1 MKQHRTAHRNAHRSL
16 HRAPHWR
23 RWAPA
28 LAMGAVA
35 ALSVPAMATADT
47 TPVPPQ
53 YTAAATG
60 RISGSLLSDIAG
72 SAFVS
77 KDGQFHWSN
86 GDTPYDSDPGHAWA
100 RTFTN
105 SDLGAVTA
113 GIGSTTKFAQAPAY
127 YGDPG
132 TICYQLDK
140 DPVFPIPSPQQD
152 DHCDVIGVWVDPEGT
167 WHALLNDE
175 FQFDPWQTKGADATI
190 AQKIS
195 TGHHNNR
202 ILLATSKDAGAS
214 WQYQGPALTSAWD
227 DDQVIDSAASPG
239 QSYPFGNSGC
249 RLFVDYSSGYFYITY
264 NVKIYKKPASS
275 TLASWTEM
283 ARAPISGGM
292 ASGTWQK
299 WYNGSWSQPGIGGI
313 DGNVN
318 SIGGLNVSYDP
329 ATDRIAWQGS
339 GEHASASYEAAK
351 VQSDHLIAFADAAGT
366 SYTANTLAHT
376 IVNDATGQSAP
387 DRTVSYRDPVTG
399 QDMTLKA
406 VDDKYENGVKVVT
419 GGIYVTQTD
428 PVTGASQTVDLI
440 TNSAY
445 YKDPSSKLLYLP
457 SANNESAISYNAF
470 SGLYRIV
477 GYDGNVYETADLG
490 DPNSWKVVGLMP
502 AGSNGGYLTSLDN
515 GSLTNQNVTG
525 RSFLTIS
532 DLNGKVVDI
541 EQTAGDG
548 TAAVSSEHT
557 PVDAM
562 GAAVNADAGYVLR
575 VGGKAVTANRGP
587 GLDGG
592 NGAATGASTWKLAP
606 VADPRSSSG
615 DDSGFYRLVDTAT
628 GKTLQVAGST
638 PAEQRAVDAVVTT
651 GAAQPDAQPLT
662 ASSLGTP
669 GGSDQWYLQR
679 VATNGTSLDGSST
692 YRLVNRNSGL
702 ALQYVNDR
710 MRLEQQAPGDATQ
723 YVTLTVR

>member
-1 MKQHRTAHRNAHRSL
+1 MKQHRTAQCKAR
-16 HRAPHWR
+16 WR
-23 RWAPA
+23 RLTPA

-35 ALSVPAMATADT
+35 ALAVPAAAQADT
-47 TPVPPQ
+47 TPAPPQ
-53 YTAAATG
+53 YAAAGVTTLKG
-60 RISGSLLSDIAG
+60 GLTSDIAG
-72 SAFVS
+72 SAYLG
-77 KDGQFHWSN
+77 KDGRFHWSN
-86 GDTPYDSDPGHAWA
+86 ALTSYNTNPGNAWA

-105 SDLGAVTA
+105 TDMGTVSSGM
-113 GIGSTTKFAQAPAY
+113 GTTTQRVQAPAY
-127 YGDPG
+127 YADAG

-140 DPVFPIPSPQQD
+140 DPTFPIPSPQQD
-152 DHCDVIGVWVDPEGT
+152 DHCDVIGVWVDGEGV

-175 FQFDPWQTKGADATI
+175 YQFDPWQTKGATATI
-190 AQKIS
+190 DEKIS

-202 ILLATSKDAGAS
+202 ILLATSKDEGAS
-214 WQYQGPALTSAWD
+214 WQYAGPALTSAWD
-227 DDQVIDSAASPG
+227 DDQVIDAAASPG

-249 RLFVDYSSGYFYITY
+249 RLFIDYSTGYFYITY

-318 SIGGLNVSYDP
+318 SVGGLNVSYEP
-329 ATDRIAWQGS
+329 ATDTIAWKGS
-339 GEHASASYEAAK
+339 GADASASYEAAK
-351 VQSDHLIAFADAAGT
+351 VLADHLIVFSDASGNT
-366 SYTANTLAHT
+366 YTANTLAHT
-376 IVNDATGQSAP
+376 IVDNATGQSAP
-387 DRTVSYRDPVTG
+387 NRTVSYHDAVTG

-428 PVTGASQTVDLI
+428 PVSGASQTVDLI

-445 YKDPSSKLLYLP
+445 YKDPVTNHLYLP

-502 AGSNGGYLTSLDN
+502 SGSNGGYLTSLDN

-532 DLNGKVVDI
+532 DLTAKVYDI
-541 EQTAGDG
+541 EQTSG
-548 TAAVSSEHT
+548 TSAAAVSAEYVPQDT
-557 PVDAM
+557 AGDAV
-562 GAAVNADAGYVLR
+562 GPDSSYVLR

-592 NGAATGASTWKLAP
+592 DGAATGVSTWKLVP
-606 VADPRSSSG
+606 VKDPRSANG
-615 DDSGFYRLVDTAT
+615 DNSGFFRVVDSAT
-628 GKTLQVAGST
+628 GETLQVSGST
-638 PAEQRAVDAVVTT
+638 PAEKRAVDAVVTV
-651 GAAQPDAQPLT
+651 GDQEPDATPLSST
-662 ASSLGTP
+662 SLGAP

-679 VATNGTSLDGSST
+679 VATAGTSLEGSTT

-710 MRLEQQAPGDATQ
+710 MRLEQQAPGDASQ
-723 YVTLTVR
+723 YVTVTAR

>member
-1 MKQHRTAHRNAHRSL
+1 MKPHRTADRKAR
-16 HRAPHWR
+16 WR
-23 RWAPA
+23 RLTPA
-28 LAMGAVA
+28 LAAGAVLALALPA
-35 ALSVPAMATADT
+35 AAQADT
-47 TPVPPQ
+47 APTPPQ
-53 YTAAATG
+53 YTAA
-60 RISGSLLSDIAG
+60 GSTTLKGGLTSDIAG
-72 SAFVS
+72 SAYLG
-77 KDGQFHWSN
+77 KDGQFHWTNALTAYS
-86 GDTPYDSDPGHAWA
+86 TSPGSAWA

-105 SDLGAVTA
+105 TDMGAVSA
-113 GIGSTTKFAQAPAY
+113 GMGTTTQKAQAPAY
-127 YGDPG
+127 YADAG

-140 DPVFPIPSPQQD
+140 DPAFPIPSPQQD
-152 DHCDVIGVWVDPEGT
+152 DHCDVIGVWVDPQGT

-175 FQFDPWQTKGADATI
+175 FQFDPWQTKGANATI
-190 AQKIS
+190 ADKVS

-202 ILLATSKDAGAS
+202 ILLATSKDEGGT
-214 WQYQGPALTSAWD
+214 WQYAGPALTSAWD
-227 DDQVIDSAASPG
+227 DDQVIDDSASPG

-249 RLFVDYSSGYFYITY
+249 RLFIDYSTGYFYITY

-299 WYNGSWSQPGIGGI
+299 WYDGAWSQPGIGGI

-329 ATDRIAWQGS
+329 TTDLIAWKGS
-339 GEHASASYEAAK
+339 GDTASASYQAAK
-351 VQSDHLIAFADAAGT
+351 VGADHLIVFADASGST
-366 SYTANTLAHT
+366 YTANTLAHT
-376 IVNDATGQSAP
+376 IVDNATGQSAP

-428 PVTGASQTVDLI
+428 PGTGAAQTVDLI

-445 YKDPSSKLLYLP
+445 YKDPVSNHLYLP

-477 GYDGNVYETADLG
+477 GYDGNVYETGDLG

-541 EQTAGDG
+541 AQTAGDG
-548 TAAVSSEHT
+548 SAAVSTEYAPRDT
-557 PVDAM
+557 AGDA
-562 GAAVNADAGYVLR
+562 VSADAAYVLR

-592 NGAATGASTWKLAP
+592 NGAATGVSTWKLAP
-606 VADPRSSSG
+606 VKDVRGSG
-615 DDSGFYRLVDTAT
+615 GENSGFYRLVDAAT
-628 GKTLQVAGST
+628 GKDLQVTGSA
-638 PAEQRAVDAVVTT
+638 PAAQRAVDAVVAVGTPQ
-651 GAAQPDAQPLT
+651 ADAQPLT
-662 ASSLGTP
+662 SAGLGTP

-679 VATNGTSLDGSST
+679 VATDGTSLDGSTT

-702 ALQYVNDR
+702 ALQYVNER
-710 MRLEQQAPGDATQ
+710 MRLEQQTPGDASQ

>member
-1 MKQHRTAHRNAHRSL
+1 MKQHRTVHRNARPT
-16 HRAPHWR
+16 RWR
-23 RWAPA
+23 RLAPA
-28 LAMGAVA
+28 LAVGAVA
-35 ALSVPAMATADT
+35 ALAVPAAATADT
-47 TPVPPQ
+47 TPTPPQ
-53 YTAAATG
+53 YTAAGASSLNG
-60 RISGSLLSDIAG
+60 GLLSDIAG

-86 GDTPYDSDPGHAWA
+86 GDTPYDTNPAHAWA

-113 GIGSTTKFAQAPAY
+113 GMGSSTQLAQAPAY
-127 YGDPG
+127 YADAG

-140 DPVFPIPSPQQD
+140 DPAFPIPSPQQD
-152 DHCDVIGVWVDPEGT
+152 DHCDVIGVWVDPAGT

-190 AQKIS
+190 AQKVS

-249 RLFVDYSSGYFYITY
+249 RLFVDYSTGYFYITY

-299 WYNGSWSQPGIGGI
+299 WHDGAWSQPGIGGI

-339 GEHASASYEAAK
+339 GANASASYEAAK
-351 VQSDHLIAFADAAGT
+351 VGSDHLIAFSDASGN

-376 IVNDATGQSAP
+376 VVNDATGQSAP

-399 QDMTLKA
+399 QDVTLKA

-419 GGIYVTQTD
+419 GGIYVTQTN
-428 PVTGASQTVDLI
+428 PATGASQNVDLI

-445 YKDPSSKLLYLP
+445 YKDPSSKLVYLP

-502 AGSNGGYLTSLDN
+502 AGSTGGYLTSLDN

-532 DLNGKVVDI
+532 DLNGTVVDI
-541 EQTAGDG
+541 AQTAAAGSAAASEAYVPRD
-548 TAAVSSEHT
+548 TAGNEVS
-557 PVDAM
+557 
-562 GAAVNADAGYVLR
+562 ADAAYVLR
-575 VGGKAVTANRGP
+575 VGDRAVTADAGP
-587 GLDGG
+587 GLNGG
-592 NGAATGASTWKLAP
+592 KGAAPKATAWKLES
-606 VADPRSSSG
+606 VADPRSTQN
-615 DDSGFYRLVDTAT
+615 DSGFFRVVDSST
-628 GKTLQVAGST
+628 GKDLQVSGDGAS
-638 PAEQRAVDAVVTT
+638 AQRAVDAVLTV
-651 GAAQPDAQPLT
+651 GDRQADAQPLT
-662 ASSLGTP
+662 SNSLGTP

-679 VATNGTSLDGSST
+679 VAVNGTSLDGSST

-702 ALQYVNDR
+702 ALQFVNGR
-710 MRLEQQAPGDATQ
+710 MRLEQQAPGDASQ
-723 YVTLTVR
+723 YVTVTLR

>member
-1 MKQHRTAHRNAHRSL
+1 MRHDRTEHRS
-16 HRAPHWR
+16 AHWR
-23 RWAPA
+23 RLAPA
-28 LAMGAVA
+28 LAVGAVA
-35 ALSVPAMATADT
+35 VLALPGVAQADT
-47 TPVPPQ
+47 TPAPPQ
-53 YTAAATG
+53 YAAAGTTSMKG
-60 RISGSLLSDIAG
+60 GLTSDIAG
-72 SAFVS
+72 SAYLG
-77 KDGQFHWSN
+77 KDGAFHWTNALTAYSEAPTN
-86 GDTPYDSDPGHAWA
+86 AWA

-105 SDLGAVTA
+105 TDM
-113 GIGSTTKFAQAPAY
+113 STVSSGMGTTTQKVQAPAF

-140 DPVFPIPSPQQD
+140 HPVFPIPSPQQD
-152 DHCDVIGVWVDPEGT
+152 DHCDVIGVWVDPQGV

-175 FQFDPWQTKGADATI
+175 YQFDPWQTKGADATI

-202 ILLATSKDAGAS
+202 ILLATSKDEGAT
-214 WQYQGPALTSAWD
+214 WQYAGPALTSAWD
-227 DDQVIDSAASPG
+227 DDQVINEKASPG

-249 RLFVDYSSGYFYITY
+249 RLFIDYSSGYFYITY

-299 WYNGSWSQPGIGGI
+299 WYNGSWSQPGIDGI

-318 SIGGLNVSYDP
+318 SVGGLNVFYDP
-329 ATDRIAWQGS
+329 ATDRIAWRGS
-339 GEHASASYEAAK
+339 GANSTASYEAAK
-351 VQSDHLIAFADAAGT
+351 VEADHLINFSDASGNT
-366 SYTANTLAHT
+366 YTANTLAHT
-376 IVNDATGQSAP
+376 IKNDATGLSAP
-387 DRTVSYRDPVTG
+387 NRTVSYRDSVTG

-428 PVTGASQTVDLI
+428 PSTGASQTVDLI

-445 YKDPSSKLLYLP
+445 YKDPSTNHLYLP
-457 SANNESAISYNAF
+457 AANNESAISYNAY
-470 SGLYRIV
+470 SGQYQIV
-477 GYDGNVYETADLG
+477 GYDGNVYQTADLG

-502 AGSNGGYLTSLDN
+502 EGSNGGYLTSLDN

-532 DLNGKVVDI
+532 DLSGKVVDI
-541 EQTAGDG
+541 APTAGDG
-548 TAAVSSEHT
+548 SAAASSEYI
-557 PVDAM
+557 PEDAN
-562 GAAVNADAGYVLR
+562 GDAVRADSSYVLR
-575 VGGKAVTANRGP
+575 VGGRAVVTNRGP
-587 GLDGG
+587 GMDGG
-592 NGAATGASTWKLAP
+592 KGVAPKATTWKLEP
-606 VADPRSSSG
+606 VADQSAKG
-615 DDSGFYRLVDTAT
+615 DDSGFYRLVDGAT
-628 GKTLQVAGST
+628 GKVLQVSDTGVAAS
-638 PAEQRAVDAVVTT
+638 RAVDAVVTT
-651 GAAQPDAQPLT
+651 GKRQADSKPLT

-679 VATNGTSLDGSST
+679 VSEDGTSLDGSST

-702 ALQYVNDR
+702 ALQYINDR
-710 MRLEQQAPGDATQ
+710 MRLEPQTPGDASQ
-723 YVTLTVR
+723 YVTLSIG

>member
-1 MKQHRTAHRNAHRSL
+1 MKQHRTAQSNGHPSTR
-16 HRAPHWR
+16 WR
-23 RWAPA
+23 GLAPA
-28 LAMGAVA
+28 LAVGAVV
-35 ALSVPAMATADT
+35 ALAVPAAATADT
-47 TPVPPQ
+47 TPAPPQ
-53 YTAAATG
+53 YAAAATG
-60 RISGSLLSDIAG
+60 KISGSLLSDIAG

-86 GDTPYDSDPGHAWA
+86 GDTPYDSNPAHHWA

-105 SDLGAVTA
+105 TDLSAVNA
-113 GIGSTTKFAQAPAY
+113 GVGSSTQLNQAPAY

-140 DPVFPIPSPQQD
+140 DPTFPIPSPQQD
-152 DHCDVIGVWVDPEGT
+152 DHCDVIGVWVDPQGT

-175 FQFDPWQTKGADATI
+175 FQFDPWQTTGPNATI
-190 AQKIS
+190 AQKVA

-202 ILLATSKDAGAS
+202 ILLATSKDAGAT
-214 WQYQGPALTSAWD
+214 WQYVGPALTSAWD
-227 DDQVIDSAASPG
+227 DNQVIDSAASPG

-249 RLFVDYSSGYFYITY
+249 RLFVDYSTGYFYITY

-299 WYNGSWSQPGIGGI
+299 WHDGSWSQPGIGGI

-318 SIGGLNVSYDP
+318 SVGGLNVSYDA
-329 ATDRIAWQGS
+329 ATDKIAWKGS
-339 GEHASASYEAAK
+339 GDNVAASYEAAK
-351 VQSDHLIAFADAAGT
+351 VQADHLIVFSDASGNG
-366 SYTANTLAHT
+366 YTANTLAHT
-376 IVNDATGQSAP
+376 IVNTATGQSAP
-387 DRTVSYRDPVTG
+387 DRTVSYHDPVTG
-399 QDMTLKA
+399 QDLTIKA

-428 PVTGASQTVDLI
+428 PATGASQTVDLI

-445 YKDPSSKLLYLP
+445 YEDPVSKHLYLP

-502 AGSNGGYLTSLDN
+502 AGSTGGYLTSLDN

-541 EQTAGDG
+541 AQTAGDG
-548 TAAVSSEHT
+548 SAAVSTEYAPRDT
-557 PVDAM
+557 AG
-562 GAAVNADAGYVLR
+562 GAVSTDSAYVLR

-592 NGAATGASTWKLAP
+592 DGAATGVSTWKLEP
-606 VADPRSSSG
+606 VKDVRDG
-615 DDSGFYRLVDTAT
+615 NQNSGFYRVVDAAT
-628 GKTLQVAGST
+628 GKDLQVSGSA
-638 PAEQRAVDAVVTT
+638 PAERRAVDAVVTV
-651 GAAQPDAQPLT
+651 GAPQADAQPLT
-662 ASSLGTP
+662 SSGLGTP

-679 VATNGTSLDGSST
+679 VATDGTSLDGAST

-702 ALQYVNDR
+702 TLQYVNER
-710 MRLEQQAPGDATQ
+710 MRLEQQAPDDASQ
-723 YVTLTVR
+723 YVTLTAR